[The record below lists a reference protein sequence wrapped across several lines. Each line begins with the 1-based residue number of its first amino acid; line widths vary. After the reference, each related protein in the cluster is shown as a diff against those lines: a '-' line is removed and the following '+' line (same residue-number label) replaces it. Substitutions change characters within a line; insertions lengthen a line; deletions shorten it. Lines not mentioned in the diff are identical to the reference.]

1 MEISEI
7 IRKAILED
15 SEIEIV
21 YTKYDGTV
29 SKRVLS
35 NINYSDEFGPGY
47 ISAFCHKRQEQRTF
61 KIDRICKVEVLSD
74 EKRLDSSAGEDQSK
88 MKTEFM
94 W

>member
-7 IRKAILED
+7 IRNAILDD

-29 SKRVLS
+29 SKRILS
-35 NINYSDEFGPGY
+35 NIGYSDEFGPGY
-47 ISAFCHKRQEQRTF
+47 ISAFCHKRQEYRTF
-61 KIDRICKVEVLSD
+61 KIDRICMVDVLSV
-74 EKRLDSSAGEDQSK
+74 EKKFDMGINENHPQK
-88 MKTEFM
+88 KTEFV